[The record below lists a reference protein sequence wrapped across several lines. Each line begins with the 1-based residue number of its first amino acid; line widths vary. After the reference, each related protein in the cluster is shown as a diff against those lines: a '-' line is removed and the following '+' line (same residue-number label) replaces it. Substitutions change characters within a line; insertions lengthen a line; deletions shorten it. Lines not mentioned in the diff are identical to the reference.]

1 MKKSQIL
8 IIDDE
13 EPLCRMFKMNLEK
26 TGSYT
31 ADTAANAEE
40 GFARLNEK
48 HYDMIFLDVL
58 MPQIEGGEALQRIKK
73 MTPTP
78 VVIMSAY
85 LPPDKH
91 EAIRRAGAFD
101 IIEKPFNFSLILDL
115 IHKGLAAQ
123 EKERIG

>member
-1 MKKSQIL
+1 VKKIRIL

-13 EPLCRMFKMNLEK
+13 ESLCRMFKMNLEK
-26 TGSYT
+26 AGSYT
-31 ADTAANAEE
+31 ADTAASAEE
-40 GFARLNEK
+40 GFARLGER

-85 LPPDKH
+85 LPPDRL
-91 EAIRRAGAFD
+91 EAIHQAGAFD
-101 IIEKPFNFSLILDL
+101 IIEKPFDFSLVLDL

-123 EKERIG
+123 EKARIH